1 MNIGLIYVVLA
12 QFMWAGEIIIVR
24 RFFPTQNPIFIS
36 AITSLTATVFYL
48 PSAIVFKQKISL
60 NEWLILLVLGFIS
73 FFLAQ
78 ILYITG
84 IQKGG
89 NIYTIVLATLTYYL
103 FAVILG
109 IIFLKEPLSLK
120 TILGGLLMIIGFI
133 IISFK

>member
-12 QFMWAGEIIIVR
+12 QFMWASEIIIVR

-36 AITSLTATVFYL
+36 AIAALTATVFYL

-60 NEWLILLVLGFIS
+60 NEWLILLVLGFVS

-89 NIYTIVLATLTYYL
+89 NIYTIILATLTYYL
-103 FAVILG
+103 FAFILG
-109 IIFLKEPLSLK
+109 AFFLKEPLSLK